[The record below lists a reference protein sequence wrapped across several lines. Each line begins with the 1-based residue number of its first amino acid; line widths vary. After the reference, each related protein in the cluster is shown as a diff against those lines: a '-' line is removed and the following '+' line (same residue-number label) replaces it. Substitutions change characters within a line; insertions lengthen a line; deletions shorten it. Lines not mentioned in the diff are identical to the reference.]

1 MTCPNPPLQETET
14 ICESGPEYLNR
25 LSALA
30 RIGAPRQASASADA
44 KDTSRSAQANR
55 RPKASTPIEIGLP
68 EALARQA
75 SASADA
81 KDTLPVGTGRPS
93 AEGLH
98 AD

>member
-44 KDTSRSAQANR
+44 EDTS
-55 RPKASTPIEIGLP
+55 
-68 EALARQA
+68 
-75 SASADA
+75 
-81 KDTLPVGTGRPS
+81 PVGAGRPP

>member
-14 ICESGPEYLNR
+14 ICESGHEYLNR

-30 RIGAPRQASASADA
+30 RISAPRQASVSADA
-44 KDTSRSAQANR
+44 KAAPS
-55 RPKASTPIEIGLP
+55 
-68 EALARQA
+68 
-75 SASADA
+75 
-81 KDTLPVGTGRPS
+81 VGAGRPS

>member
-44 KDTSRSAQANR
+44 KDTPRSAQADR
-55 RPKASTPIEIGLP
+55 RPKASTPIEIGLQ
-68 EALARQA
+68 RR
-75 SASADA
+75 SAPGVSLRRR
-81 KDTLPVGTGRPS
+81 KRRSSVGAG
-93 AEGLH
+93 
-98 AD
+98 

>member
-44 KDTSRSAQANR
+44 KDT
-55 RPKASTPIEIGLP
+55 
-68 EALARQA
+68 
-75 SASADA
+75 
-81 KDTLPVGTGRPS
+81 LPVGAGF
-93 AEGLH
+93 H

>member
-14 ICESGPEYLNR
+14 ICESGHEYLNR

-30 RIGAPRQASASADA
+30 RISAPRQASASADA
-44 KDTSRSAQANR
+44 KD
-55 RPKASTPIEIGLP
+55 P
-68 EALARQA
+68 
-75 SASADA
+75 
-81 KDTLPVGTGRPS
+81 LPVGAGRPP

>member
-30 RIGAPRQASASADA
+30 RIGAPRQASAF
-44 KDTSRSAQANR
+44 
-55 RPKASTPIEIGLP
+55 
-68 EALARQA
+68 
-75 SASADA
+75 ADA
-81 KDTLPVGTGRPS
+81 KDTLPVGAGQPP
-93 AEGLH
+93 AEGPH